1 MAITGEGTMSEPNM
15 PIREF
20 KDGEIIFTEG
30 DPPGAV
36 YIVITGEVEISRGVG
51 DARVVLAKRGWEE
64 VFGEMALVDN
74 NPRSATATA
83 LGEVRVYEISEAMFH
98 SYLSEL
104 NPLIL
109 NVFSSLVTTI
119 RELNETQVLLANI
132 LALRSRSS

>member
-1 MAITGEGTMSEPNM
+1 MEQM

-20 KDGEIIFTEG
+20 KDGEVIFEEG
-30 DPPGAV
+30 APPGAV
-36 YIVITGEVEISRGVG
+36 YIVISGEVEISRGVG
-51 DARVVLAKRGWEE
+51 DDKIVLAKRGWEE

-74 NPRSATATA
+74 APRSATATA
-83 LGEVRVYEISEAMFH
+83 LGDVKLYEISEAAFH
-98 SYLSEL
+98 DYLSDL

-132 LALRSRSS
+132 LSLRSRSS

>member
-1 MAITGEGTMSEPNM
+1 MDNANM

-20 KDGEIIFTEG
+20 KDGEVIFSEG

-36 YIVITGEVEISRGVG
+36 YIIISGEVEISRGVE
-51 DARVVLAKRGWEE
+51 DQKVVLAKRGWEE

-83 LGEVRVYEISEAMFH
+83 LGDVKLYEISEHMFH
-98 SYLSEL
+98 DYLSQL

-132 LALRSRSS
+132 LTLRSRSS